1 VENTRVHVGGVH
13 QLCVSRHVPL
23 EREKL
28 LLLNRRSHVLRTA
41 EQLVNHERNTSY
53 DEPEADF
60 RKTAAMHD
68 VAAMM
73 ILLKMS
79 RISHDPA
86 NFDSWVDV
94 AGYAACGHDVAPVAE
109 E

>member
-1 VENTRVHVGGVH
+1 M
-13 QLCVSRHVPL
+13 
-23 EREKL
+23 
-28 LLLNRRSHVLRTA
+28 NRRSHVLRTA
-41 EQLVNHERNTSY
+41 EQLVNNERNTSY

-60 RKTAAMHD
+60 RKTAAMWSAYKGVPFAMHD

-79 RISHDPA
+79 RISHDPG

-94 AGYAACGHDVAPVAE
+94 AGYSACGHDVSPE
-109 E
+109 GS